1 MTTEHLELARGA
13 IDASEEVVATP
24 EQMANAGVYRG
35 HHGFLHMLEDW
46 GDAWEDSASRRAS
59 PFAAGDGVVI
69 PVRQYGRGRGSG
81 IETAMSTHH
90 VAHFREGRMVG
101 WHLCET
107 REAALAHA
115 WASRLDEAA
124 KLGHANG
131 LAHCGLALAG
141 LRPTRN

>member
-1 MTTEHLELARGA
+1 MTTEHLELARRA
-13 IDASEEVVATP
+13 IDAYNGDDIPALLDLISEEVVATIA

-35 HHGFLHMLEDW
+35 HDGFLHMLEDW
-46 GDAWEDSASRRAS
+46 GEAWEDFRLEAGE

-90 VAHFREGRMVG
+90 VAHFREGRMVR

-115 WASRLDEAA
+115 VGE
-124 KLGHANG
+124 
-131 LAHCGLALAG
+131 
-141 LRPTRN
+141 PT